1 MDLDLTPTSTK
12 SPDDTEIDTPPH
24 TNHPINSL
32 SFTNGEIKNHRHPPP
47 PPVVVVTYKECM
59 KNHAA
64 SLGGHAV
71 DGCGEF
77 MPSPSATATDPTS
90 LKCAACGCHR
100 NFHRREP
107 DSPTTAITPPFLDFR
122 HPPLCKRFS
131 LSPSPP
137 PPPQPPQAPLSYGA
151 HLLFGLSTAVAGE
164 EHHQAP
170 VTPTAENPVGRKRFR
185 TKFSQ
190 EQKEK
195 MHSFSE
201 KLGWK
206 MQKSDDAAV
215 REFCHEIGVPKGV
228 LKVWMHNNKNT
239 FGKKDT
245 NGGGITTNGKVIS
258 FENSGGADGG
268 CRNSEERKTEN
279 GSRHFQNEN
288 SNGVHQFHG
297 SNNEPSSSSP

>member
-1 MDLDLTPTSTK
+1 MNLDLTPTSTK

-24 TNHPINSL
+24 TNGQPINSL
-32 SFTNGEIKNHRHPPP
+32 SFTNGEINHHHRPPP
-47 PPVVVVTYKECM
+47 PPPPLVVTYKECM

-77 MPSPSATATDPTS
+77 MPSPSATPTDPTS

-122 HPPLCKRFS
+122 HPPLSKRFS

-137 PPPQPPQAPLSYGA
+137 PPPPQPPLSYGA
-151 HLLFGLSTAVAGE
+151 HLLFGLSTAVGAE

-206 MQKSDDAAV
+206 MQKSDEVAV
-215 REFCHEIGVPKGV
+215 REFCQEIGVPKGV

-245 NGGGITTNGKVIS
+245 GGGGIANGKVIS
-258 FENSGGADGG
+258 LEINSGGDGG
-268 CRNSEERKTEN
+268 RNSEERKTEN
-279 GSRHFQNEN
+279 G
-288 SNGVHQFHG
+288 NGVHQFHG

>member
-1 MDLDLTPTSTK
+1 MDLDLTPTPTSTQ

-24 TNHPINSL
+24 AAQPIKPL
-32 SFTNGEIKNHRHPPP
+32 SFTNGALKNHHHHHPPP
-47 PPVVVVTYKECM
+47 PAVVVTYKECM

-64 SLGGHAV
+64 TLGGHAV

-77 MPSPSATATDPTS
+77 MPSPSATTTDPTS

-107 DSPTTAITPPFLDFR
+107 DSPTAAITPPFLDFR
-122 HPPLCKRFS
+122 HPPLPKRFS
-131 LSPSPP
+131 LSPSPSP
-137 PPPQPPQAPLSYGA
+137 PPPPAAIPYAPHP
-151 HLLFGLSTAVAGE
+151 HLLFGLGTAVAAE

-195 MHSFSE
+195 MHSFSV

-206 MQKSDDAAV
+206 MQKCDEAAV
-215 REFCHEIGVPKGV
+215 KEFCHELGVTKGV

-239 FGKKDT
+239 FGKKEINSGSIT
-245 NGGGITTNGKVIS
+245 NGRLIS
-258 FENSGGADGG
+258 FENNGSNNN
-268 CRNSEERKTEN
+268 RKSEERRTDN
-279 GSRHFQNEN
+279 GNHFQTD
-288 SNGVHQFHG
+288 SGNGIHFLG
-297 SNNEPSSSSP
+297 SNNGSSSSSP